1 MSRLILLA
9 IVSMVLAL
17 ALPGSTEATSLNE
30 VKKLT
35 ASDAED
41 LDNFGQSVAVSG
53 DTAVLGASG
62 EDAGGI
68 QAGAAYVVRRD
79 QGGSGNWGE
88 VAKLTASDAQLG
100 DFFGQ
105 SVAVS
110 GDIVVVGAPGFPG
123 VAYVFQ
129 RNQGGADN
137 WGQVAKITASDA
149 QGGASFGQSVAVNG
163 DTVVVGASGEDGASE
178 TLADRGAAYVFRRH
192 EGGVDNWGEVKK
204 LLASDADAD
213 DRFGWGVAVG
223 GDTAVVGAWG
233 SGGGFAGA
241 AYVFQRYEGGVD
253 NWGEVKRLTA
263 SDGQAS
269 DGFGISA
276 AASGD
281 TIVVGAGILGS
292 GMGAYVFQRD
302 EGGADNWGEVTK
314 LAASDAQSGDKF
326 GTSVAVSGDTAVVGA
341 YAEDAGGTN
350 AGAAYVFQR
359 DEGGTD
365 NWGEVT
371 KLTAS
376 DADGRDRFGWSVAIS
391 GETAVVGALF
401 EDAGGTDA
409 GAAYVFDLLLLK
421 PTPTVTLTPTV
432 TPTPTPTLLPGVG
445 GIALNSDLRALPLET
460 ASAGSSPWFAIIATI
475 AAIASAAAVGGA
487 AWYARRRRWRT

>member
-192 EGGVDNWGEVKK
+192 EGGVDNWGEV
-204 LLASDADAD
+204 
-213 DRFGWGVAVG
+213 
-223 GDTAVVGAWG
+223 
-233 SGGGFAGA
+233 
-241 AYVFQRYEGGVD
+241 
-253 NWGEVKRLTA
+253 
-263 SDGQAS
+263 
-269 DGFGISA
+269 
-276 AASGD
+276 
-281 TIVVGAGILGS
+281 
-292 GMGAYVFQRD
+292 
-302 EGGADNWGEVTK
+302 TK